1 MKSLQRLLLK
11 SLFAALF
18 ACCGSALAAGVDL
31 VGDDTDLFTTNPN
44 IAAQVPNVL
53 FVLDNTASWDRN
65 NNGWNQ
71 GLDAGCTA
79 AGIPVGGGQVKQ
91 GYAELCAIYLE
102 TQKLSPGVNVGIM
115 MFNDQNQ
122 GSYVRFPMSSMTSA
136 NVTSLQTLTKGMD
149 IGSATNKV
157 GSNSTYEDKMN
168 DVFRYFNSLQTFTQ
182 NAAPTVANVGGYV
195 DSSKNNFK
203 FLSGQGGDTC
213 GYDYVVFI
221 GNAFPNTQSWTA
233 NPPAGGAADL
243 VAAAAL
249 LNDSANVSFGTNNA
263 NLVPLQ
269 NSGSNAD
276 VWAKFMF
283 NYGVKVG
290 TGAYRHITTYT
301 VNVCPW
307 SSTGADTCASSDPNQ
322 VKLMKSM
329 ASVSQGTYFPVSNLG
344 SIQTALARIFAE
356 VQAVNSVF
364 AATTLPVSI
373 NVRGTNLNQVYI
385 GVFRPDSLAKPRWLG
400 NLKQYQL
407 GVNANTGALQLVDA
421 LGVQAVNLNT
431 GFISNSATSIWTTA
445 YDADSNTTGTQGF
458 WSFRSAA
465 GFPSTDVGRDQDAPD
480 GDLVEK
486 GGAAERIRIKYP
498 VPDQTTPTNMAWPPV
513 RPTRSPVRLSTSP
526 TSTSPARSSAPT
538 RPST

>member
-1 MKSLQRLLLK
+1 MS
-11 SLFAALF
+11 
-18 ACCGSALAAGVDL
+18 
-31 VGDDTDLFTTNPN
+31 GDW
-44 IAAQVPNVL
+44 
-53 FVLDNTASWDRN
+53 FVLNARDAMW
-65 NNGWNQ
+65 
-71 GLDAGCTA
+71 LDGEGRSAVCLFE
-79 AGIPVGGGQVKQ
+79 GGEHWPQ
-91 GYAELCAIYLE
+91 L
-102 TQKLSPGVNVGIM
+102 GVNVGIM

-283 NYGVKVG
+283 NYGVKVAFVH
-290 TGAYRHITTYT
+290 TG
-301 VNVCPW
+301 
-307 SSTGADTCASSDPNQ
+307 
-322 VKLMKSM
+322 VK
-329 ASVSQGTYFPVSNLG
+329 G
-344 SIQTALARIFAE
+344 
-356 VQAVNSVF
+356 
-364 AATTLPVSI
+364 
-373 NVRGTNLNQVYI
+373 
-385 GVFRPDSLAKPRWLG
+385 
-400 NLKQYQL
+400 
-407 GVNANTGALQLVDA
+407 
-421 LGVQAVNLNT
+421 
-431 GFISNSATSIWTTA
+431 
-445 YDADSNTTGTQGF
+445 
-458 WSFRSAA
+458 
-465 GFPSTDVGRDQDAPD
+465 
-480 GDLVEK
+480 VEK
-486 GGAAERIRIKYP
+486 
-498 VPDQTTPTNMAWPPV
+498 
-513 RPTRSPVRLSTSP
+513 
-526 TSTSPARSSAPT
+526 
-538 RPST
+538 